1 MFIAEIWADETRL
14 KQIKKDIQFDCLF
27 FVPKVNRGGG
37 LAILWKNSI
46 NLLVES
52 FSRIIL
58 TQLLIRV
65 RVKLGDLQDFMGN

>member
-1 MFIAEIWADETRL
+1 MFITEIWADETRL

-52 FSRIIL
+52 FS
-58 TQLLIRV
+58 
-65 RVKLGDLQDFMGN
+65 KESY